1 MATDFFQRQDT
12 ARRNSAVLVGLFL
25 LAVAGIVLITFFVVM
40 FATSAAKRS
49 KQFDGDG
56 RTESNRSELPN
67 PVTAGAIAAAGAL
80 VVIAG
85 GTLFKVTEL
94 RSGGGKSVAES
105 IGGQQLRPNHGGH
118 AEQRLLNVVE
128 EMAIASGTPVP
139 PVFLMEDDAINAF
152 AAGYAPGDAVIGV
165 TRGACQRLSREELQ
179 GVIAHEFSH
188 VLNGDMRGNIRL
200 IGILHGILLL
210 SLIGKMLLYSLYFGS
225 AGRRRGRGNGKGMLV
240 ILAAGV
246 ALYLLGSLGAL
257 VGGLIKAG
265 VSRQREYL
273 ADASA
278 VQFTRN
284 PDGIGGALMRIGAK
298 QYGSRLKHPNAA
310 VASHMYF
317 AQGVFEGLSGLAATH
332 PPLPKRIRAILP
344 NWDGKFPEPEPSP
357 LAPPEPSRPSGQPA
371 RPSGQPAR
379 PSGQPGAAARGFAS
393 GSTAAQ
399 LAGSQFAETQTS
411 GNQTSDADRHVPG
424 TRRGGSGGS
433 GGDQRRRMV
442 REAVGH
448 SGHPE
453 PVHQTYAARLL
464 DSIPKAIREAAHE
477 PSTARAIVVALLLDH
492 DDSIRHRQLWAVGK
506 RMEPQVVREA
516 VKFWEQLAD
525 GSNELRL
532 PLLDLTLP
540 ALACMSEKQ
549 FDAFAAAIRELIRA
563 DDRLSLF
570 EWTLSQ
576 VLMRHLEPR
585 FRPPR
590 RVTTRYYS
598 LLKLGRPVSVL
609 LSTVAR
615 VGHSGDVV
623 TDAFETARQ
632 QLPDVDVSLLAA
644 EACSL
649 DAVRESLD
657 TLATVSA
664 PRRRELVDACAAAI
678 CVDDHVT
685 VSESE
690 LLRGIADLLEC
701 PIPPIVTS
709 TA

>member
-12 ARRNSAVLVGLFL
+12 ARRNSAALVGLFL
-25 LAVAGIVLITFFVVM
+25 LAVAGIVLITFFAVM
-40 FATSAAKRS
+40 YATSAAKRS
-49 KQFDGDG
+49 KQFEQY
-56 RTESNRSELPN
+56 RQTESSRSELPD
-67 PVTAGAIAAAGAL
+67 PVTAGAIAAAAAL
-80 VVIAG
+80 AVIAG

-105 IGGQQLRPNHGGH
+105 IGGQPLRPNHEGH
-118 AEQRLLNVVE
+118 TEQRLLNVVE

-165 TRGACQRLSREELQ
+165 TRGACERLSREQLQ

-188 VLNGDMRGNIRL
+188 VFNGDMRGNIRL
-200 IGILHGILLL
+200 IGILHGILIL
-210 SLIGKMLLYSLYFGS
+210 SLIGKMLLYSLHFGS
-225 AGRRRGRGNGKGMLV
+225 SGHGRGRDNGKGMIV

-298 QYGSRLKHPNAA
+298 QHGSRLNHPNAA

-332 PPLPKRIRAILP
+332 PPLPKRIRAIMP
-344 NWDGKFPEPEPSP
+344 NWDGKFPEPKPS
-357 LAPPEPSRPSGQPA
+357 AFAAAGPPRPP
-371 RPSGQPAR
+371 
-379 PSGQPGAAARGFAS
+379 GQPGEAARGFAS
-393 GSTAAQ
+393 GTAANAATARF
-399 LAGSQFAETQTS
+399 AGAQSS
-411 GNQTSDADRHVPG
+411 GAKSSGAD
-424 TRRGGSGGS
+424 GGG
-433 GGDQRRRMV
+433 RRRMV

-448 SGHPE
+448 AGHPE
-453 PVHQTYAARLL
+453 PVHQRYAAELL
-464 DSIPKAIREAAHE
+464 DSIPPAIREAAHE
-477 PSTARAIVVALLLDH
+477 PSTARAIVVALLLDQ
-492 DDSIRHRQLWAVGK
+492 DDPIRQQQIWAVGK
-506 RMEPQVVREA
+506 RMEPQIVREA
-516 VKFWEQLAD
+516 VKFWEQIAD
-525 GSNELRL
+525 GPKELRL

-549 FDAFAAAIRELIRA
+549 FDAFAAAVRELIRA
-563 DDRLSLF
+563 DNRLSLF

-585 FRPPR
+585 FRPAR
-590 RVTTRYYS
+590 RVATRYYS
-598 LLKLGRPVSVL
+598 LLKLGHPVSVL

-623 TDAFETARQ
+623 TDAFEAARQ
-632 QLPDVDVSLLAA
+632 QLPGVKVALLRG
-644 EACSL
+644 EACTL
-649 DAVRESLD
+649 DALRESLD
-657 TLATVSA
+657 TLATVSP
-664 PRRRELVDACAAAI
+664 PRRRELVEACAAAI

-685 VSESE
+685 GSEAE

-701 PIPPIVTS
+701 PIPPLVNS
-709 TA
+709 AL